1 MDENRKTGGY
11 FRPLSDAEIEAIL
24 YEDIPSDIS
33 EDTDIEDDDENVNNF
48 DKAFPCNLQ
57 EADCETN
64 STCSDNDASES
75 SLPFTSS
82 PQCEY
87 WTKRMWRDKHIETRN
102 CEYRYSEGPMEELF
116 QDCLTAT
123 DVFIFIL
130 KPIVEDIIFQSNL
143 YATQKGKILNLKEHE
158 LFAFLGINLFMGYH
172 KLPSWKH
179 YWSACDDL
187 GISIVKRCMS
197 RDRYDFILSNLHL
210 NDNTKIPERNT
221 DKLYKIRPPLTALNK
236 QFMSI
241 YRGTRELSI
250 DESMIVFKGRS
261 SIKQYNPLKPI
272 KRGYKLWAICDKK
285 GYTLNFEVYQ
295 GRNET
300 LEKDFEGYGLGE
312 RVVLKLSKPYW
323 GQYRKLYFDIFFT
336 SIPLLEKLK
345 SVNTFAC
352 GTIRTNRKGL
362 PANLPKEKCLKRGE
376 SNHRVSSL
384 DLTVFQWRDNK
395 VVYFASNF
403 HGTEQS
409 VVSRKQ
415 KDGTSMTI
423 PCPAIVCDYNK
434 NMGGVD
440 HADRL
445 RSAYGLDRRSK
456 KWWHRLLW
464 GAIEISFVNAYVIF
478 SDLHGALPLLEF
490 RRAVAL
496 GLMNEQ
502 QVPNLKKRNSGKDEI
517 TPPKRRKDNFS
528 VPKDVRLGNRGNH
541 FVVFSCKRGRCEMC
555 AKNKIQSRPH
565 SQCST
570 CKVYLCC
577 NEKKNCFLQFHEV
590 SLNM

>member
-11 FRPLSDAEIEAIL
+11 LRPLSDAQIDAIL
-24 YEDIPSDIS
+24 YEGIPSDIP

-48 DKAFPCNLQ
+48 DKAFSCNWQ
-57 EADCETN
+57 EADRETN

-75 SLPFTSS
+75 SLPFTPS

-87 WTKRMWRDKHIETRN
+87 RTNKMWRDKHIETRN
-102 CEYRYSEGPMEELF
+102 YEYRYSEGPMDELL
-116 QDCLTAT
+116 QDCHTAT

-130 KPIVEDIIFQSNL
+130 KPIVEDMIFQTNL
-143 YATQKGKILNLKEHE
+143 YATQKGKILNHE
-158 LFAFLGINLFMGYH
+158 LFVFLVINLFIGYH
-172 KLPSWKH
+172 KLSSWKH
-179 YWSACDDL
+179 YWSACDDHV
-187 GISIVKRCMS
+187 ISIVRRCMS
-197 RDRYDFILSNLHL
+197 RDRFDFILSNLYL

-221 DKLYKIRPPLTALNK
+221 DKLYEIRPLLTALNK

-250 DESMIVFKGRS
+250 DDSMIVFKERS

-272 KRGYKLWAICDKK
+272 KRGYKLLAICDKK

-300 LEKDFEGYGLGE
+300 LEKDFEGYSLEE

-323 GQYRKLYFDIFFT
+323 KQTGK
-336 SIPLLEKLK
+336 
-345 SVNTFAC
+345 VW
-352 GTIRTNRKGL
+352 KGL
-362 PANLPKEKCLKRGE
+362 SANLPREKCLKRGE
-376 SNHRVSSL
+376 SDHRVSSV
-384 DLTVFQWRDNK
+384 DPSVFQWRDNK
-395 VVYFASNF
+395 VVYFASNV
-403 HGTEQS
+403 HDTEQS

-415 KDGTSMTI
+415 KDGTGMTI
-423 PCPAIVCDYNK
+423 PCPVIVCDYNK
-434 NMGGVD
+434 NVGGVD

-445 RSAYGLDRRSK
+445 RSTYGLD
-456 KWWHRLLW
+456 
-464 GAIEISFVNAYVIF
+464 
-478 SDLHGALPLLEF
+478 SDLRGALPLLEF

-502 QVPNLKKRNSGKDEI
+502 QVANLKKINSGKDEI
-517 TPPKRRKDNFS
+517 TPPKRRKDNFP
-528 VPKDVRLGNRGNH
+528 VPKDVRLGNQGNH
-541 FVVFSCKRGRCEMC
+541 FVVFSCKRGRCKMC

-577 NEKKNCFLQFHEV
+577 NEKNNCFLQFHEI

>member
-87 WTKRMWRDKHIETRN
+87 WTKRMWRDKHIETRS

-172 KLPSWKH
+172 KLPSWKR

-187 GISIVKRCMS
+187 GISIVRRCMS
-197 RDRYDFILSNLHL
+197 RDRFDFILSNLHL

-261 SIKQYNPLKPI
+261 SIKQ
-272 KRGYKLWAICDKK
+272 
-285 GYTLNFEVYQ
+285 
-295 GRNET
+295 
-300 LEKDFEGYGLGE
+300 
-312 RVVLKLSKPYW
+312 
-323 GQYRKLYFDIFFT
+323 
-336 SIPLLEKLK
+336 
-345 SVNTFAC
+345 
-352 GTIRTNRKGL
+352 
-362 PANLPKEKCLKRGE
+362 
-376 SNHRVSSL
+376 
-384 DLTVFQWRDNK
+384 
-395 VVYFASNF
+395 
-403 HGTEQS
+403 
-409 VVSRKQ
+409 
-415 KDGTSMTI
+415 
-423 PCPAIVCDYNK
+423 
-434 NMGGVD
+434 
-440 HADRL
+440 
-445 RSAYGLDRRSK
+445 
-456 KWWHRLLW
+456 
-464 GAIEISFVNAYVIF
+464 
-478 SDLHGALPLLEF
+478 
-490 RRAVAL
+490 
-496 GLMNEQ
+496 
-502 QVPNLKKRNSGKDEI
+502 
-517 TPPKRRKDNFS
+517 
-528 VPKDVRLGNRGNH
+528 
-541 FVVFSCKRGRCEMC
+541 
-555 AKNKIQSRPH
+555 
-565 SQCST
+565 
-570 CKVYLCC
+570 
-577 NEKKNCFLQFHEV
+577 
-590 SLNM
+590 

>member
-1 MDENRKTGGY
+1 
-11 FRPLSDAEIEAIL
+11 
-24 YEDIPSDIS
+24 
-33 EDTDIEDDDENVNNF
+33 
-48 DKAFPCNLQ
+48 
-57 EADCETN
+57 
-64 STCSDNDASES
+64 
-75 SLPFTSS
+75 
-82 PQCEY
+82 
-87 WTKRMWRDKHIETRN
+87 MWRDKHIETRN
-102 CEYRYSEGPMEELF
+102 YEYRYSEGPMEELL
-116 QDCLTAT
+116 QDCHTAT

-130 KPIVEDIIFQSNL
+130 KPIVEDIVFQTNL

-158 LFAFLGINLFMGYH
+158 LLVFLVINLFMGYH
-172 KLPSWKH
+172 KLSSWKH
-179 YWSACDDL
+179 YWSACDDHV
-187 GISIVKRCMS
+187 ISIVRRCMS
-197 RDRYDFILSNLHL
+197 RDRFDFILINLYV

-221 DKLYKIRPPLTALNK
+221 DKLYKIRPLLTALNK

-250 DESMIVFKGRS
+250 DDSMIVFKGRS

-272 KRGYKLWAICDKK
+272 KRGYKLLAICDKK

-300 LEKDFEGYGLGE
+300 LEKDFDGYGVEE
-312 RVVLKLSKPYW
+312 RVVLKLSKQYW
-323 GQYRKLYFDIFFT
+323 SQYRKLYFDIFFT

-345 SVNTFAC
+345 SVNTFSC

-362 PANLPKEKCLKRGE
+362 PANLPREKCLKRGE
-376 SNHRVSSL
+376 SDHRVSSV
-384 DLTVFQWRDNK
+384 DPSVFQWRGNK
-395 VVYFASNF
+395 VVYFASNI

-409 VVSRKQ
+409 VASRKQ
-415 KDGTSMTI
+415 KDGTGMTI
-423 PCPAIVCDYNK
+423 PCPVIVCDYNK
-434 NMGGVD
+434 NVGGVD

-445 RSAYGLDRRSK
+445 RSTYGLD
-456 KWWHRLLW
+456 
-464 GAIEISFVNAYVIF
+464 
-478 SDLHGALPLLEF
+478 SDLRGALPLLEF

-517 TPPKRRKDNFS
+517 TPPKRRKDNFP
-528 VPKDVRLGNRGNH
+528 VPKDVRLGNQGNH
-541 FVVFSCKRGRCEMC
+541 FVVFSCKRGRCKMC